1 MYLQFARMP
10 CLPFNEAITYMNMRV
25 ALTAGRLA
33 TPPKDSGQNQPT
45 CTQINWSW
53 DEEKRQ
59 LLI

>member
-1 MYLQFARMP
+1 MP

-25 ALTAGRLA
+25 VLTAGRLA

-45 CTQINWSW
+45 CIQINGSW